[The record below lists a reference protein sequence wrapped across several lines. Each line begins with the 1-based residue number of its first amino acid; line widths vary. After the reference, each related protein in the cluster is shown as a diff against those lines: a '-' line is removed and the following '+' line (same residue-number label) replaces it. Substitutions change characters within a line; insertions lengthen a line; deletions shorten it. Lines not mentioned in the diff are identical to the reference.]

1 MCVVSYVLRMPNRV
15 LLLKHLLV
23 FVVQKRVPAILGLLS
38 CYSKC
43 SADKVYNKQC
53 GRRQPYDASC
63 SDYLCGE
70 DGRRAQQSTKTH
82 RSEIVCVCAVV
93 LLAL

>member
-1 MCVVSYVLRMPNRV
+1 MCVVSYVLRMPDRV

-43 SADKVYNKQC
+43 SADKVYNKQWW
-53 GRRQPYDASC
+53 RRQPYDASC

-70 DGRRAQQSTKTH
+70 DGGEELSKAQRTIAQ
-82 RSEIVCVCAVV
+82 R
-93 LLAL
+93 